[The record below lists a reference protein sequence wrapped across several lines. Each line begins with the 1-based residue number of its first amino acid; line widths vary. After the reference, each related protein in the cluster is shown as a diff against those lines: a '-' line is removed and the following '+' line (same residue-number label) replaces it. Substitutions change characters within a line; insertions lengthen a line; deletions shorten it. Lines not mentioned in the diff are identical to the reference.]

1 MPPPE
6 AIGPNIDAGHIVE
19 LERAL
24 ARVSYLLTRVRR
36 HDRAMTKCGIKI
48 DRASVPL
55 LRLLADA
62 PEPMRLGELAVR
74 LDVEAPHVSR
84 QIQRLE
90 KSGFVERVPDPDD
103 RRAQRVSPTADGRR
117 AVDSIR
123 DVMREW
129 MREALSEW
137 SSEDLKALAVLN
149 HRMVDAFLDH
159 AEQAGDLGPRSPLA
173 FVRDRPS

>member
-1 MPPPE
+1 MPRPE
-6 AIGPNIDAGHIVE
+6 ATPAKEVDAAHMVE

-24 ARVSYLLTRVRR
+24 ARVAYLLTRVRR
-36 HDRAMTKCGIKI
+36 HDQAMVQCGITM

-62 PEPMRLGELAVR
+62 DEPMRLGELATR

-90 KSGFVERVPDPDD
+90 KAGYVERVPDPDD
-103 RRAQRVSPTADGRR
+103 RRAQRVRPTASGKR
-117 AVDSIR
+117 AVEAVR
-123 DVMREW
+123 QVLRGW
-129 MREALSEW
+129 MAEALTDW
-137 SSEDLKALAVLN
+137 TTEDLQALAVLN

-159 AEQAGDLGPRSPLA
+159 AESIGDLGA
-173 FVRDRPS
+173 TARDRPSRTA

>member
-6 AIGPNIDAGHIVE
+6 AISPHEVDEGHVVE

-24 ARVSYLLTRVRR
+24 ARVAYLLTRVRR
-36 HDRAMTKCGIKI
+36 HDRAMHECGLTM

-55 LRLLADA
+55 LRVLVDA
-62 PEPMRLGELAVR
+62 EEPMRLGELATR

-90 KSGFVERVPDPDD
+90 KSGHVERVPDPDD
-103 RRAQRVSPTADGRR
+103 RRAQRVRPTPKAREAVEAIR
-117 AVDSIR
+117 AVLR
-123 DVMREW
+123 GW
-129 MREALSEW
+129 MREALTDW

-149 HRMVDAFLDH
+149 HRMVDDFLDH
-159 AEQAGDLGPRSPLA
+159 ADQVGDLTARPR
-173 FVRDRPS
+173 

>member
-1 MPPPE
+1 MPRPE
-6 AIGPNIDAGHIVE
+6 ATPRREVDAAHIVE

-24 ARVSYLLTRVRR
+24 ARVAYLLTRVRR
-36 HDRAMTKCGIKI
+36 HDRAMAQCGITM

-62 PEPMRLGELAVR
+62 DEPLRLGELAAR

-90 KSGFVERVPDPDD
+90 KSGHVERVADPDD
-103 RRAQRVSPTADGRR
+103 RRAQRVRPTAKGRE
-117 AVDSIR
+117 AVDAIR
-123 DVMREW
+123 DVLRGW
-129 MREALSEW
+129 MGDALSEW
-137 SSEDLKALAVLN
+137 SSEDIKSLAVLN

-159 AEQAGDLGPRSPLA
+159 AENIGDYVPGA
-173 FVRDRPS
+173 RDRRRL

>member
-1 MPPPE
+1 MPRPE
-6 AIGPNIDAGHIVE
+6 AIPAIEVDAGHIVE

-24 ARVSYLLTRVRR
+24 ARVAYLLTRVRR
-36 HDRAMTKCGIKI
+36 HDKAMVQCGLTM

-62 PEPMRLGELAVR
+62 PEPMRLGELAAR

-90 KSGFVERVPDPDD
+90 KAGYVERVQDPDD
-103 RRAQRVSPTADGRR
+103 RRAQRVGPTASGRR
-117 AVDSIR
+117 AVEAVR
-123 DVMREW
+123 EVMRGW
-129 MREALSEW
+129 MAEALADW
-137 SSEDLKALAVLN
+137 TPEDLEAVAVLN

-159 AEQAGDLGPRSPLA
+159 AEAIGDLGA
-173 FVRDRPS
+173 TARDRPSA

>member
-1 MPPPE
+1 MPRPE
-6 AIGPNIDAGHIVE
+6 ATAATEVDSGHIVD

-24 ARVSYLLTRVRR
+24 ARVAYLLTRVRR
-36 HDRAMTKCGIKI
+36 HDQAMVRCGVTM

-62 PEPMRLGELAVR
+62 DEPMRLGELATR

-90 KSGFVERVPDPDD
+90 KAGFVERVADPDD
-103 RRAQRVSPTADGRR
+103 RRAQRVRPTASGIR
-117 AVDSIR
+117 AVEAIR
-123 DVMREW
+123 EVLRGW
-129 MREALSEW
+129 MRDALADW
-137 SSEDLKALAVLN
+137 SSEDLKQLAVLN

-159 AEQAGDLGPRSPLA
+159 AEIIGDFGATARERA
-173 FVRDRPS
+173 

>member
-1 MPPPE
+1 MPRPE
-6 AIGPNIDAGHIVE
+6 ATPAKEVDAAHIVE

-24 ARVSYLLTRVRR
+24 ARVAYLLTRVRR
-36 HDRAMTKCGIKI
+36 HDQAMVQCGITM

-62 PEPMRLGELAVR
+62 DEPMRLGELATR

-90 KSGFVERVPDPDD
+90 KAGYVERVPDPDD
-103 RRAQRVSPTADGRR
+103 RRAQRVRPTASGRR
-117 AVDSIR
+117 AVEAVR
-123 DVMREW
+123 QVLRGW
-129 MREALSEW
+129 MAEALTDW
-137 SSEDLKALAVLN
+137 TTEDLQALAVLN

-159 AEQAGDLGPRSPLA
+159 AEFIGDLGA
-173 FVRDRPS
+173 TARDRPSRTA